1 MTTCRVTVLVP
12 PTVRPFELAVYCE
25 IFGVDRT
32 AQGVPAFDFAVVA
45 QRPELPI
52 ATLGAMAV
60 VVTGGLDR
68 LTRSDLIAVAPALT
82 PAFDVDPLV
91 REALHGALS
100 HGSTIVSVCSAAFTL
115 AAAGILDGRS
125 ATTHWMYTAELARR
139 HPAITVRPDVLYVD
153 EDPVFTSAGTAA
165 GIDLCLHVVRKR
177 FGAAAANAIARGMVV
192 APHRSASQ
200 AQWVH
205 AAVPTPPGADDID
218 ALLSWAITH
227 LHGDLSVAAMARRS
241 FRSERSLTRR
251 FREATGTTPYAWV
264 LEQRIRHAQHL
275 LEERPDL
282 TIDQI
287 TRHVGLKSAG
297 VLRQQFTRRV
307 GCSPSASRVHHANTS
322 RREPPAPPPACEPH

>member
-1 MTTCRVTVLVP
+1 MCRVTVLVP
-12 PTVRPFELAVYCE
+12 PTVRPFELAVFCE

-45 QRPELPI
+45 QRPDLPI
-52 ATLGAMAV
+52 ATLGAMAM
-60 VVTGGLDR
+60 VVTGGGLDR
-68 LTRSDLIAVAPALT
+68 LSRSDVVAVAPALT
-82 PAFDVDPLV
+82 PAFGVDHSV
-91 REALHGALS
+91 RQALSRALS

-125 ATTHWMYTAELARR
+125 ATTHWMYTNELARR
-139 HPAITVRPDVLYVD
+139 YPGITVRPDVLYVD

-165 GIDLCLHVVRKR
+165 GIDLCLHIVRKR
-177 FGAAAANAIARGMVV
+177 FGSVAANAIARGMVV

-200 AQWVH
+200 AQWVQ

-227 LHGDLSVAAMARRS
+227 LHGDLSVAAMARRT

-264 LEQRIRHAQHL
+264 LDQRIRRAQHL

-297 VLRQQFTRRV
+297 VLREHFARRV
-307 GCSPSASRVHHANTS
+307 GCTPSAYRVRHANTS
-322 RREPPAPPPACEPH
+322 RRGPSAPPSARERD

>member
-12 PTVRPFELAVYCE
+12 PTVRPFELGVLCE

-45 QRPELPI
+45 QRPDLPI
-52 ATLGAMAV
+52 ATLGAMAM
-60 VVTGGLDR
+60 VVTGGLER
-68 LTRSDLIAVAPALT
+68 LSRSDVVAVAPELT
-82 PAFDVDPLV
+82 PTSDVDPSV
-91 REALHGALS
+91 RQALS
-100 HGSTIVSVCSAAFTL
+100 SALSQGSTILSVCSAAFTL

-125 ATTHWMYTAELARR
+125 ATTHWMYTDELARR
-139 HPAITVRPDVLYVD
+139 YPAVTVRPDVLYVD

-177 FGAAAANAIARGMVV
+177 FGSRAANAIARGMVV

-205 AAVPTPPGADDID
+205 AAVPTSPRGDDID
-218 ALLSWAITH
+218 SLLSWAISH
-227 LHGDLSVAAMARRS
+227 LQGDLSLAALARRT

-264 LEQRIRHAQHL
+264 LDQRIRYAQHL

-287 TRHVGLKSAG
+287 TRHVGLTSAG
-297 VLRQQFTRRV
+297 VLRQHFARRV
-307 GCSPSASRVHHANTS
+307 GCSPSEYRVRYAHTS
-322 RREPPAPPPACEPH
+322 PRGPSAPSSDGPG